1 MGRRAHHGAPPLSY
15 GWTVVATLSVTE
27 IVSWGIMYYA
37 FPVFLAS
44 MERDLDAS
52 RVAIT
57 GAFTVGM
64 AVAALA
70 ALPVG
75 RWLDRRGPWALMTL
89 GSCLGAALMVA
100 WSQVH
105 TFGGLYAVWIL
116 MGLALAA
123 TLYEPAFGAVV
134 RWFPTRHRDRA
145 LTAVT
150 LAGALASTIFM
161 PISAGLLEHAG
172 WRHALLGLA
181 AILAVVTIPLHA
193 VVLRR
198 QPPRFGGSGER
209 DTGRGR
215 DATRVP
221 GTPLEV
227 AARTPIFWALAV
239 AFSIGNFSTAAVTLH
254 LIPYMVAHGH
264 AAAAVA
270 MAIGWMGAMQI
281 PGRLL
286 FVAVAGRFGALG
298 VTMAVFL
305 AQAVG
310 LVLVALAPSL
320 PAGLALVI
328 AVLGAA
334 NGMATLARATTL
346 AEVFGPAHYASIS
359 GAIALGANGS
369 RALGPVGAAVLYTVL
384 GGYRPVFWGL
394 AGALVLM
401 GGVVAATA
409 ARGARMERAVPAA

>member
-1 MGRRAHHGAPPLSY
+1 
-15 GWTVVATLSVTE
+15 
-27 IVSWGIMYYA
+27 MYYG

-89 GSCLGAALMVA
+89 GSCLGTALMVA

-105 TFGGLYAVWIL
+105 SLGALYAVWIL

-181 AILAVVTIPLHA
+181 AILAVLTIPLHA
-193 VVLRR
+193 IVLHR
-198 QPPRFGGSGER
+198 QPPRFA
-209 DTGRGR
+209 
-215 DATRVP
+215 DARRAVADRAGVSVP
-221 GTPLEV
+221 GAPLGV
-227 AARTPIFWALAV
+227 AARTPIFWALAI

-254 LIPYMVAHGH
+254 LIPYLVAHGH
-264 AAAAVA
+264 APAAVA

-286 FVAVAGRFGALG
+286 FIGVAGRFGALG

-305 AQAVG
+305 AQAAG
-310 LVLVALAPSL
+310 LGLVALAPSL
-320 PAGLALVI
+320 PAGLILVI

-346 AEVFGPAHYASIS
+346 AEIFGPAHYASIS

-384 GGYRPVFWGL
+384 GGYRPVFWSL

-401 GGVVAATA
+401 GGVVAATV
-409 ARGARMERAVPAA
+409 ARGARMERAAPAG

>member
-1 MGRRAHHGAPPLSY
+1 
-15 GWTVVATLSVTE
+15 
-27 IVSWGIMYYA
+27 MYYG
-37 FPVFLAS
+37 FPVFLDS

-57 GAFTVGM
+57 GAFTLGM

-75 RWLDRRGPWALMTL
+75 RWLDRRGPWVLMTL

-105 TFGGLYAVWIL
+105 TVGGLYAVWIL

-181 AILAVVTIPLHA
+181 AILAALTIPLHA
-193 VVLRR
+193 IVLRR
-198 QPPRFGGSGER
+198 QPPRFGGGER
-209 DTGRGR
+209 SAGREP
-215 DATRVP
+215 DAERVP
-221 GTPLEV
+221 GAPLGV

-305 AQAVG
+305 AQAGG

-320 PAGLALVI
+320 PAGLVLVI

-369 RALGPVGAAVLYTVL
+369 RALGPVGAAVLYSVL

-401 GGVVAATA
+401 GGVVAAIA